1 MGARKADLWITSIN
15 MIKVLLVIEVRLI
28 ANIFAEVLEEEAD
41 FMIVGRSENAEGA
54 LKIIQDRNVDVALV
68 SVGLPEDGA
77 VKLTRVIVDSTPNI
91 KVLALGLADDTDD
104 VLKYIEAG
112 ASGYVLKDSS
122 LLDLIEIMR
131 STQRGEAQVSAKMA
145 EAMMER
151 LSGLAKMF
159 STSQTNFTDDVRLTP
174 REREVL
180 HCIGQGC
187 TNQEIASTL
196 LVEIGT
202 VKNHVHSILEKLN
215 VSSRDEAASYLAFIE
230 K

>member
-1 MGARKADLWITSIN
+1 MN

-28 ANIFAEVLEEEAD
+28 ANIFAEVLEDEAD
-41 FMIVGRSENAEGA
+41 FMIVGRSEDVEGA
-54 LKIIQDRNVDVALV
+54 LKLIQQQKADVVLV
-68 SVGLPEDGA
+68 SVSLPEDGA
-77 VKLTRVIVDSTPNI
+77 LKLTRAIVDITPNT

-112 ASGYVLKDSS
+112 ASGYILKDSS
-122 LLDLIEIMR
+122 LLDLIEIIR
-131 STQRGEAQVSAKMA
+131 STQKGEAQVSAKMA
-145 EAMMER
+145 AAMFER
-151 LSGLAKMF
+151 LSSLAKMF
-159 STSQTNFTDDVRLTP
+159 SIPGTNFADDVHLTP

-180 HCIGQGC
+180 ECIGQGF

-196 LVEIGT
+196 LVELGT

-215 VSSRDEAASYLAFIE
+215 VSNRDEAASYLAFME

>member
-1 MGARKADLWITSIN
+1 MN

-28 ANIFAEVLEEEAD
+28 ANIFAEVLEDEAD
-41 FMIVGRSENAEGA
+41 FMIVGRSEDAEDA
-54 LKIIQDRNVDVALV
+54 LKLIQQQKADVALV
-68 SVGLPEDGA
+68 SVSLPEDGA
-77 VKLTRVIVDSTPNI
+77 LKLTRAIVDITPNT

-112 ASGYVLKDSS
+112 ASGYILKDSS
-122 LLDLIEIMR
+122 LLDLIEIIR
-131 STQRGEAQVSAKMA
+131 STQKGEAQVSAKMA
-145 EAMMER
+145 AAMVER
-151 LSGLAKMF
+151 LSSLSKMF
-159 STSQTNFTDDVRLTP
+159 SIPGTNFTDDVHLTP

-180 HCIGQGC
+180 ECIGQGF

-196 LVEIGT
+196 LVELGT

-215 VSSRDEAASYLAFIE
+215 VSNRDEAASYLAFME

>member
-1 MGARKADLWITSIN
+1 MN

-28 ANIFAEVLEEEAD
+28 ANIFAEVLEDEAD
-41 FMIVGRSENAEGA
+41 FMIVGRSEDAEGA
-54 LKIIQDRNVDVALV
+54 LKLIQQQKADVALV
-68 SVGLPEDGA
+68 SVSLPEDGA
-77 VKLTRVIVDSTPNI
+77 LKLTRAIVDITPNT

-112 ASGYVLKDSS
+112 ASGYILKDSS
-122 LLDLIEIMR
+122 LLDLIEIIR
-131 STQRGEAQVSAKMA
+131 STQKGEAQVSAKMA
-145 EAMMER
+145 AAMVER
-151 LSGLAKMF
+151 LSSLAKMF
-159 STSQTNFTDDVRLTP
+159 SIPGTIFTDDVHLTP

-180 HCIGQGC
+180 ECIGQGF

-196 LVEIGT
+196 LVELGT

-215 VSSRDEAASYLAFIE
+215 VSNRDEAASYLAFME

>member
-1 MGARKADLWITSIN
+1 
-15 MIKVLLVIEVRLI
+15 MIKILLVIEVRLI

-41 FMIVGRSENAEGA
+41 FMIVGRSENVEGA
-54 LKIIQDRNVDVALV
+54 LKIIQDRQVDVALV
-68 SVGLPEDGA
+68 SVGLPGQSA
-77 VKLTRVIVDSTPNI
+77 VELTRSIVQSAPAT

-122 LLDLIEIMR
+122 LLDLIAIMR

-145 EAMMER
+145 GAMMER
-151 LSGLAKMF
+151 LSSLAKMF
-159 STSQTNFTDDVRLTP
+159 STSQTNFTDDVHLTP

-202 VKNHVHSILEKLN
+202 VKNHVHSILEKLH
-215 VSSRDEAASYLAFIE
+215 VSNRDEAASYLAFIE

>member
-1 MGARKADLWITSIN
+1 MN

-28 ANIFAEVLEEEAD
+28 ANIFAEVLEDEAD
-41 FMIVGRSENAEGA
+41 FMIVGRSEDAEGA
-54 LKIIQDRNVDVALV
+54 LKLIQQQKADVALV
-68 SVGLPEDGA
+68 SVSLPEDGA
-77 VKLTRVIVDSTPNI
+77 LKLTRAIVDITPNT

-112 ASGYVLKDSS
+112 ASGYILKDSS
-122 LLDLIEIMR
+122 LLDLIEIVR
-131 STQRGEAQVSAKMA
+131 STQKGEAQVSAKMA
-145 EAMMER
+145 AAMVER
-151 LSGLAKMF
+151 LSSLAKMF
-159 STSQTNFTDDVRLTP
+159 STSGTNFTDDVHLTP

-180 HCIGQGC
+180 ECIGQGF

-196 LVEIGT
+196 LVELGT

-215 VSSRDEAASYLAFIE
+215 VSNRDEAASYLAFME

>member
-1 MGARKADLWITSIN
+1 MN

-28 ANIFAEVLEEEAD
+28 ANIFAEVLEDEAD
-41 FMIVGRSENAEGA
+41 FMIVGRSEDAEGA
-54 LKIIQDRNVDVALV
+54 LKLIQQQKADVALV
-68 SVGLPEDGA
+68 SVSLPEDGA
-77 VKLTRVIVDSTPNI
+77 LKLTRAIVDITPNT

-112 ASGYVLKDSS
+112 ASGYILKDSS
-122 LLDLIEIMR
+122 LLDLIEIIR
-131 STQRGEAQVSAKMA
+131 STQKGEAQVSAKMA
-145 EAMMER
+145 AAMVER
-151 LSGLAKMF
+151 LSSLAKMF
-159 STSQTNFTDDVRLTP
+159 SIPGTNFADDVHLTP

-180 HCIGQGC
+180 ECIGQGF

-196 LVEIGT
+196 LVELGT

-215 VSSRDEAASYLAFIE
+215 VSNRDEAASYLAFME

>member
-1 MGARKADLWITSIN
+1 
-15 MIKVLLVIEVRLI
+15 MIKILLVIEVRLI

-54 LKIIQDRNVDVALV
+54 LKIIQDRHVDVALV
-68 SVGLPEDGA
+68 SVGPPGQGA
-77 VKLTRVIVDSTPNI
+77 VELTRAIVDSAPNT

-112 ASGYVLKDSS
+112 TAGYILKDSS
-122 LLDLIEIMR
+122 LPDLIEIMR
-131 STQRGEAQVSAKMA
+131 STKRGEAQVSAKMA
-145 EAMMER
+145 GAMMER
-151 LSGLAKMF
+151 LSSLAKMF
-159 STSQTNFTDDVRLTP
+159 FTTETNFMDDVRLTP

-180 HCIGQGC
+180 QYIGQGC
-187 TNQEIASTL
+187 TNQEIAATL
-196 LVEIGT
+196 LVELGT

-215 VSSRDEAASYLAFIE
+215 VSNRDEAASYLAFIE

>member
-1 MGARKADLWITSIN
+1 MN

-28 ANIFAEVLEEEAD
+28 ANIFAEVLEDEAD
-41 FMIVGRSENAEGA
+41 FMIVGRSEDAEGA
-54 LKIIQDRNVDVALV
+54 LKLIQQQKADVALV
-68 SVGLPEDGA
+68 SVSLPEDGA
-77 VKLTRVIVDSTPNI
+77 LKLTRAIVDITPNT

-112 ASGYVLKDSS
+112 ASGYILKDSS
-122 LLDLIEIMR
+122 LLDLIEIIR
-131 STQRGEAQVSAKMA
+131 STQKGEAQVSAKMA
-145 EAMMER
+145 AALVER
-151 LSGLAKMF
+151 LSSLAKMF
-159 STSQTNFTDDVRLTP
+159 SISGTNFTDDVHLTP

-180 HCIGQGC
+180 ECIGQGF

-196 LVEIGT
+196 LVELGT

-215 VSSRDEAASYLAFIE
+215 VSNRDEAASYLAFME

>member
-1 MGARKADLWITSIN
+1 MN

-28 ANIFAEVLEEEAD
+28 ANIFAEVLEDEAD
-41 FMIVGRSENAEGA
+41 FMIVGRSEDAESA
-54 LKIIQDRNVDVALV
+54 LKLIQQQKADVALV
-68 SVGLPEDGA
+68 SVSLPEDGA
-77 VKLTRVIVDSTPNI
+77 LKLTRAIVDITPNT

-112 ASGYVLKDSS
+112 ASGYILKDSS
-122 LLDLIEIMR
+122 LLDLIEIIR
-131 STQRGEAQVSAKMA
+131 STQKGEAQVSAKMA
-145 EAMMER
+145 AAMVER
-151 LSGLAKMF
+151 LSSLAKMF
-159 STSQTNFTDDVRLTP
+159 SIPGTNFTDDVHLTP

-180 HCIGQGC
+180 ECIGQGF

-196 LVEIGT
+196 LVELGT

-215 VSSRDEAASYLAFIE
+215 VSNRDEAASYLAFME

>member
-1 MGARKADLWITSIN
+1 MN
-15 MIKVLLVIEVRLI
+15 MIKIILVIEVRLI

-41 FMIVGRSENAEGA
+41 FMIVGRSENVEGA
-54 LKIIQDRNVDVALV
+54 LKIIQDRQVDVALV
-68 SVGLPEDGA
+68 SVGLPGQSA
-77 VKLTRVIVDSTPNI
+77 VELTRSIVQSAPAT

-112 ASGYVLKDSS
+112 AAGYILKDSS

-131 STQRGEAQVSAKMA
+131 YTQRGEAQLSPKMA
-145 EAMMER
+145 GAMMER
-151 LSGLAKMF
+151 LSSLAKMF
-159 STSQTNFTDDVRLTP
+159 VSVENTIADGVRLTP

-180 HCIGQGC
+180 QCLGKGC
-187 TNQEIASTL
+187 TNQEIASHL

-202 VKNHVHSILEKLN
+202 VKNHVHSILEKLH
-215 VSSRDEAASYLAFIE
+215 VSNRDEAASYLAFIE

>member
-1 MGARKADLWITSIN
+1 
-15 MIKVLLVIEVRLI
+15 MIKILLVIEVRLI

-41 FMIVGRSENAEGA
+41 FMIVGRSENVEGA
-54 LKIIQDRNVDVALV
+54 LKIIQDRQVDVALV
-68 SVGLPEDGA
+68 SVGLPGQSA
-77 VKLTRVIVDSTPNI
+77 VELTRSIVQSAPAT
-91 KVLALGLADDTDD
+91 KVLALGLADEPDD

-112 ASGYVLKDSS
+112 AVGYIPKDSS
-122 LLDLIEIMR
+122 LLDLIEIIR

-145 EAMMER
+145 GAMMER
-151 LSGLAKMF
+151 LSSLAKMF
-159 STSQTNFTDDVRLTP
+159 VSVENTIADGVRLTP

-180 HCIGQGC
+180 QCLGKGC
-187 TNQEIASTL
+187 TNQEIASHL

-215 VSSRDEAASYLAFIE
+215 VSNRDEAASYLAFIE